1 MGTVKQ
7 AVEALGTYGGEPRPR
22 TSQTARFLQNARLLP
37 INEGKWVKHVSA
49 THLATLIL
57 AVAATPKPLDA
68 TRAALTWGSM
78 TPGGKPLDREWD
90 DPNRQRLVLA
100 EELTGCIK
108 LVWQE
113 AGQGPMTD
121 IVAQS
126 FFDITTN
133 RPHAIVTLDDKRT
146 EYLPLGAE
154 PDLAE
159 FPGFHRVCRIPGTVI
174 RSVAVALYEGPQHYA
189 LLARQPDIKRNP
201 YRDPASVLS
210 APLAR

>member
-1 MGTVKQ
+1 VGEWALVQLCDHAAMGMQ
-7 AVEALGTYGGEPRPR
+7 AYLTLTQQRLRRPVRRRVEILLLAL
-22 TSQTARFLQNARLLP
+22 
-37 INEGKWVKHVSA
+37 
-49 THLATLIL
+49 
-57 AVAATPKPLDA
+57 
-68 TRAALTWGSM
+68 

-189 LLARQPDIKRNP
+189 LLARQPDINRNP